1 MILVGKGLVQFWIT
15 ERKEM
20 LAREREK
27 YIIGYLQ
34 ARRCWHGRR
43 RSTLL
48 DKSRR
53 CWHGR
58 RRTARVE
65 CGLCGY
71 SCVGCTVDTISPASV
86 NFEHER
92 GTGSQHG
99 VGCKS
104 DRHGTRIE
112 PRGPRQRRRNTKARS
127 TQIHIHTYRQAYT
140 CSTSGIEQK

>member
-48 DKSRR
+48 DI
-53 CWHGR
+53 GD
-58 RRTARVE
+58 A
-65 CGLCGY
+65 
-71 SCVGCTVDTISPASV
+71 
-86 NFEHER
+86 
-92 GTGSQHG
+92 GTGEGELHYCIITS
-99 VGCKS
+99 K
-104 DRHGTRIE
+104 E
-112 PRGPRQRRRNTKARS
+112 MLAREKEKY
-127 TQIHIHTYRQAYT
+127 II
-140 CSTSGIEQK
+140 G